1 MKPTR
6 KWLTPVLSV
15 ALSAALLAGCSGG
28 NNGPAASP
36 GNGEAPSNGEQTGG
50 GFELGAQP
58 LSFTMYGHYDWY
70 TMPPWGGD
78 EASAWI
84 KENKKVDIQAIH
96 SGGSASQKLNTMIAT
111 GDLPD
116 AIWLERSQV
125 ERLRGAGLLAPLDEY
140 LDKYPNLK
148 EWLGEENINLLRS
161 EDGHL
166 YQIPN
171 WYTQQPNGNGGYVVN
186 RKIYKELGEPKL
198 ETTDDLYEYLKQ
210 VRDNYPNVVPFEPYL
225 GKDGQGLDVLM
236 TAFRE
241 DDQKY
246 TGLRAVPKGDQLT
259 SIFEDDIFIEGQQY
273 VSKLFRE
280 KLITQDALT
289 QTVDQVTEKVM
300 TGRVA
305 VYASASATDTPQ
317 DAHNELIKDD
327 PDAGYFMIWPIHKE
341 GLDKDKI
348 FPGTY
353 TSLGW
358 NVTVITK
365 AAENPE
371 AIFAYYDWLTGP
383 EGQST
388 IMWGPAGKFWDGME
402 EDGRTPKFTEAYVTE
417 AAELTQL
424 QTSTSNLNWAGNT
437 VYVDRTKAA
446 FEENLPVEQQNWATR
461 WQREI
466 TWKTQKDATEFIN
479 IDPQPDSEEGIIRQ
493 RVEDI
498 FTEMRAKVLYAK
510 SDEEVIAIIEK
521 AGQDADAAGYDKLLA
536 YRTQKW
542 QENLAAMKG

>member
-36 GNGEAPSNGEQTGG
+36 GNGEAPTNGEQTGG
-50 GFELGAQP
+50 PFELGAQP
-58 LSFTMYGHYDWY
+58 LSYTMYGHYDWY

-84 KENKKVDIQAIH
+84 KENKNVDIQAIH

-116 AIWLERSQV
+116 AIWLERSEV

-198 ETTDDLYEYLKQ
+198 ETTDDLYEFLKQ

-246 TGLRAVPKGDQLT
+246 TGLRAVPQGDQLT
-259 SIFEDDIFIEGQQY
+259 SIFEDEIFIEGQQY

-446 FEENLPVEQQNWATR
+446 FEENLPVEEQNWATR

-493 RVEDI
+493 RIEDI

-521 AGQDADAAGYDKLLA
+521 AGQDADAAGYDKLLE